1 MLYSFEYLKKLK
13 LMNRLKEMDF
23 SEYKNYKRPNTEEM
37 NAQGGTLTKLKLDF
51 TSFSQNNTSSLMS
64 SETKNTALHLKDLI
78 EKEIEIWEDYRFVIP
93 KSSFP
98 EANGPVVDLSSLFI
112 VFEKNS
118 IFICNF
124 NFLYFFLDSI
134 L

>member
-1 MLYSFEYLKKLK
+1 
-13 LMNRLKEMDF
+13 MNRLKEMDF

-124 NFLYFFLDSI
+124 YFLYFFLDSI